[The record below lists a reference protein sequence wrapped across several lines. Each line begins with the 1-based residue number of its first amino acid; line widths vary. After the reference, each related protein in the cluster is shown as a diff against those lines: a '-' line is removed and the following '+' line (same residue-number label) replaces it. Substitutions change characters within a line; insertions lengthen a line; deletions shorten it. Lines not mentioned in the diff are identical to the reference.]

1 MVSHKDIKSPHYGP
15 QIIFLKE
22 DYSTLVADL
31 ESLLLKKKNSLGRSQ
46 AELMRIAEVLKSLS
60 ILLNIGIFLKGK

>member
-1 MVSHKDIKSPHYGP
+1 M
-15 QIIFLKE
+15 
-22 DYSTLVADL
+22 VADL